1 MRVTASNKQGS
12 TTSTSTATS
21 VVTTEGGKS
30 ANSAPPTISGSAIVG
45 STLTGS
51 TGIWVGDGPIT
62 YSYSWLHCDSDGNA
76 CKAIGGKTQKT
87 YKVVQA
93 DVGKRLHIRVIASN
107 SRGKSDA
114 FSLPT
119 DITQDAGGGGGI
131 IDLPNGE
138 KSVDAK
144 DVPKDQRLIVNQVKF
159 DPSPVTSRSRPIYTS
174 IKVTDT
180 RGYVVRNATVFIRS
194 TPRLTSGA
202 DNGFTS
208 VDGWIT
214 YSLQPL
220 SSFPLRSGYNVQFF
234 VKAYRKGDAGL
245 GGIYGSRL
253 VQVATR
259 TP

>member
-144 DVPKDQRLIVNQVKF
+144 DVPKDQRLIVNQVK
-159 DPSPVTSRSRPIYTS
+159 VRPEPGH
-174 IKVTDT
+174 VAEPADLHQHQGHRHT
-180 RGYVVRNATVFIRS
+180 RLRRAQRDRLHPIDSEAHERRRQRVHLRGRVDHVLAPAVVGLPAPQRVQRAV
-194 TPRLTSGA
+194 
-202 DNGFTS
+202 
-208 VDGWIT
+208 
-214 YSLQPL
+214 
-220 SSFPLRSGYNVQFF
+220 LREGVSQG
-234 VKAYRKGDAGL
+234 
-245 GGIYGSRL
+245 
-253 VQVATR
+253 
-259 TP
+259 